1 MGCIPSKNQN
11 KSQLNTIKNSEK
23 TGCLISDVTKTP
35 LLSHLDDYITIQ
47 LLGTGKSSEVLL
59 SLHRPTGEYRALKII
74 KKSLMCFSLTS
85 EIEILSNLHHQKIIR
100 CFEMLEDQSFY
111 YISSMYCK
119 GKNLL
124 TKFKETNFFEEHQL
138 VNLISQI
145 LAGISY
151 CHEQKVIHRDLKLEN
166 ILFETSGIES
176 LIIADF
182 GLAYQVKDCLPS
194 DVCGTPSY
202 MAPEIGSGT
211 YDEKVDIWSIGIIL
225 YVLATRKFPFPRGKQ
240 KQGTRPQYTEINYNH
255 EELNQR
261 SPELIEFLK
270 SLLEFDPKHRISA
283 KNALSSDWITMN
295 TNIEVNID

>member
-1 MGCIPSKNQN
+1 MGCIPSKNHN
-11 KSQLNTIKNSEK
+11 KTPLNPVKTSEK
-23 TGCLISDVTKTP
+23 TGCLISDVAKTP

-74 KKSLMCFSLTS
+74 KKNLMCFSLTS
-85 EIEILSNLHHQKIIR
+85 EIEILSNLLHPKIIR
-100 CFEMLEDQSFY
+100 CFEMLEDQNFY

-124 TKFKETNFFEEHQL
+124 SKFKETNFFEEQELASL
-138 VNLISQI
+138 VSQI
-145 LAGISY
+145 LAGVSY

-166 ILFETSGIES
+166 ILFENSETNS

-182 GLAYQVKDCLPS
+182 GLAYRIKNNLPG

-202 MAPEIGSGT
+202 MAPEIGSET

-225 YVLATRKFPFPRGKQ
+225 YVLATRKFPFPRGKH
-240 KQGTRPQYTEINYNH
+240 KQGIRPQYTDINFDH

-261 SPELIEFLK
+261 SPKLIELLK
-270 SLLEFDPKHRISA
+270 SLLEFDPKCRISA
-283 KNALSSDWITMN
+283 KKALASEWISMN
-295 TNIEVNID
+295 TNIDGNID